1 MEIIEGS
8 IVRSIAGRDKGDL
21 FIVLSREGD
30 FVYLANGELRKVDHP
45 KKKKLKHLQGTNS
58 VSDFVSNKLATVGKV
73 TNSEVLELFL
83 FRVIHFSQF
92 TVCKINK
99 IAFS

>member
-30 FVYLANGELRKVDHP
+30 YAYLANGELRKVDRP
-45 KKKKLKHLQGTNS
+45 KKKKLKHLQGSNS
-58 VSDFVSNKLATVGKV
+58 VSEFIKNKLETTGKV
-73 TNSEVLELFL
+73 TNSEVRKALSEF
-83 FRVIHFSQF
+83 
-92 TVCKINK
+92 N
-99 IAFS
+99 

>member
-58 VSDFVSNKLATVGKV
+58 ANAFRTSEFVTLPTVASLLLTK
-73 TNSEVLELFL
+73 SETEFVP
-83 FRVIHFSQF
+83 
-92 TVCKINK
+92 
-99 IAFS
+99 